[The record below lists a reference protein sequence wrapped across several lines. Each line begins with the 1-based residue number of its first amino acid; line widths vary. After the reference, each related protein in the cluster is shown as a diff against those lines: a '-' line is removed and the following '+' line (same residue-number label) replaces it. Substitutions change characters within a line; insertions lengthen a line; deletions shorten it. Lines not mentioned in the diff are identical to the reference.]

1 VWMHSLCIFDHAFL
15 PHPKSFFVQIF
26 SSNSYGCLL
35 STHEIFLS
43 LRSGSKIKI
52 SKKLELSRLPKTK
65 KISLSTVGIFH
76 IFTRS
81 TFFHMERS
89 DLKSPTTL
97 WSWISQILT
106 FYVVFRKVCM
116 GWSLCRMGLFLIKC
130 RSRVKLWCDFFPDW
144 PYCAKMLG
152 QNRLI

>member
-76 IFTRS
+76 IY
-81 TFFHMERS
+81 FFSHGKIRLEVTYNSMEVDFSNS
-89 DLKSPTTL
+89 D
-97 WSWISQILT
+97 ILGS
-106 FYVVFRKVCM
+106 F
-116 GWSLCRMGLFLIKC
+116 
-130 RSRVKLWCDFFPDW
+130 
-144 PYCAKMLG
+144 
-152 QNRLI
+152 